1 MILVIHQ
8 FLRVSLSWVGAHL
21 YFFLIGGGE
30 GGGVLWSLGVRGGG
44 GLVIIRGE
52 G

>member
-21 YFFLIGGGE
+21 YFFLIGGGW
-30 GGGVLWSLGVRGGG
+30 GGVLRSFVVKGDGGG
-44 GLVIIRGE
+44 NKGNFSLT
-52 G
+52 